1 MKKNIDMSKTYFL
14 VNGENYNLK
23 DDKRLLIPYIQDG
36 KTGLVTRQGE
46 IKIEACYY
54 DYIISDCYTEKDMI
68 RVGRNYASGYI
79 QENGKIKAYNGTK
92 WGIMD
97 AKLNLLIPIEYDR
110 IIISDDKKLLTV
122 KNRPSHHA
130 VINMKNEYIVPFR
143 KYQWIGGFWKG
154 YARVMISLSS
164 SIRQWGIINSSGDE
178 VLPLEYKYIWDFY
191 GRNTQ
196 STTIVKNNGET
207 FDFSLCK
214 NQLIEKE

>member
-1 MKKNIDMSKTYFL
+1 MSKTYFL

-110 IIISDDKKLLTV
+110 IIISDDKYCL
-122 KNRPSHHA
+122 
-130 VINMKNEYIVPFR
+130 
-143 KYQWIGGFWKG
+143 Q
-154 YARVMISLSS
+154 
-164 SIRQWGIINSSGDE
+164 
-178 VLPLEYKYIWDFY
+178 
-191 GRNTQ
+191 
-196 STTIVKNNGET
+196 
-207 FDFSLCK
+207 
-214 NQLIEKE
+214 

>member
-1 MKKNIDMSKTYFL
+1 
-14 VNGENYNLK
+14 
-23 DDKRLLIPYIQDG
+23 
-36 KTGLVTRQGE
+36 
-46 IKIEACYY
+46 
-54 DYIISDCYTEKDMI
+54 
-68 RVGRNYASGYI
+68 
-79 QENGKIKAYNGTK
+79 
-92 WGIMD
+92 
-97 AKLNLLIPIEYDR
+97 
-110 IIISDDKKLLTV
+110 
-122 KNRPSHHA
+122 
-130 VINMKNEYIVPFR
+130 MKNEYIVPFR

-154 YARVMISLSS
+154 YARVMISLSP